1 MKKSMER
8 ILWKICNYFNHRF
21 SLAALDE
28 SIGKWPVAPS
38 PKNRGFTRMEIYHC
52 ILQERQDWSNHADER
67 KKVQYLTRTLL
78 KAEEIIG

>member
-1 MKKSMER
+1 
-8 ILWKICNYFNHRF
+8 
-21 SLAALDE
+21 
-28 SIGKWPVAPS
+28 
-38 PKNRGFTRMEIYHC
+38 MEIYHC